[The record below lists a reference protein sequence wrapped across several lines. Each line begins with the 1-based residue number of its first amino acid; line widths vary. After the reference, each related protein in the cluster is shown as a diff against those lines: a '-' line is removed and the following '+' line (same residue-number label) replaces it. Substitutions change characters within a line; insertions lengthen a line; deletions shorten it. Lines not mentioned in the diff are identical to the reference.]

1 MPWKC
6 SVCGVENPDDAD
18 RCLVCGTPRDIEPGA
33 AEAKTTAGV
42 PGSPVAGA
50 QTPEAVEAVE
60 AEAETPGEAESI
72 EATTAEHGAPE
83 TPSPEAGEAE
93 QTAGTEAPPNPRT
106 HRYYLVVINSPAT
119 ELMGMKIPL
128 QFEVYGRIS
137 LGRSL
142 ENVIVVPDP
151 SVSRRHALVYIED
164 DKVVLEDLGSTNG
177 TYIYDPGEAVFRKVG
192 RVVLKPGMLVRLG
205 EATVLRVEAEP
216 LA

>member
-6 SVCGVENPDDAD
+6 SVCGAENPDDAD
-18 RCLVCGTPRDIEPGA
+18 RCLVCGTPRDIEPRA
-33 AEAKTTAGV
+33 TEAETTAGM
-42 PGSPVAGA
+42 PGRTMAEA
-50 QTPEAVEAVE
+50 QAPEAAEAVE
-60 AEAETPGEAESI
+60 AETETPGEAESM
-72 EATTAEHGAPE
+72 EAATAEHGVPE

-106 HRYYLVVINSPAT
+106 HRYYLVVINSPVT

-177 TYIYDPGEAVFRKVG
+177 TYIYDPGEAVFR
-192 RVVLKPGMLVRLG
+192 RVDRAVLKPGMLVRLG

-216 LA
+216 LV